1 MDSGNVLV
9 ELYGIARARFDTRGA
24 PAAEKFIRTHYHR
37 YIVDALSSEPN
48 ILVQFGP
55 VPQTAPGA
63 DELEWDSRH
72 KVLAHWRTRVAGLT
86 ADPIRVWVDANRFG
100 AMFFIGCVFS
110 TLVKEVF
117 LRHGFAAVHAAA
129 LAGSDRGVLL
139 PGEQG
144 TGKTL
149 MAFVFLKHGYRLLGD
164 DTVYLGPGGRILGSL
179 FPVTVRHGRGLE
191 ELVSLGRADRFRL
204 ALRRMVGVLTAGY
217 YQLMTVVPPH
227 RLAPDSLA
235 EKATLTDICYLRRG
249 AVFQDLGP
257 TSRDQMLDLLVA
269 NEQATNA
276 DANAMIKRASAVSP
290 DASLAHF
297 WSRYRRAI
305 EEAIGQRIRCRRA
318 VVPRRFSREEFEK
331 VVRLIETAS

>member
-63 DELEWDSRH
+63 DSRH
-72 KVLAHWRTRVAGLT
+72 KVLARWRTRVAGLT

-204 ALRRMVGVLTAGY
+204 ALRRLVSVLTAGY
-217 YQLMTVVPPH
+217 YQLMTIVPPQ

-235 EKATLTDICYLRRG
+235 DKASLTDVCYLG
-249 AVFQDLGP
+249 LGDAFQDLGP
-257 TSRDQMLDLLVA
+257 MSRDQMIDLLLA
-269 NEQATNA
+269 NEQAANP
-276 DANAMIKRASAVSP
+276 DANAMIERASAGDP
-290 DASLAHF
+290 DASLARF
-297 WSRYRRAI
+297 WPRYRRALQ
-305 EEAIGQRIRCRRA
+305 EAVGRQVRCRRA
-318 VVPRRFSREEFEK
+318 AVPRRFSREEFEK